1 MTPSIPLPPAW
12 PAHTKSAMIH
22 VIALAHF
29 VLTHVR
35 GWCVNSRI
43 ARVRL
48 VAECDILRSE
58 VALLREELR
67 IKDARMGRIP
77 ARNRPHY
84 PPHERLAILEL
95 KAARAWSAE
104 QTARRFLLTGATIAS
119 WMRRLDEQG
128 EHALVRV
135 PVPVNRF
142 SDFVCHAV
150 QRLKTLCP
158 SMGRKRIAN
167 MLARAGLHLAPSTI
181 RRMVQHA
188 PNQQPPLCEQ
198 PRKQHSTRT
207 VTAKYSGHAWNLDL
221 TQMPTRLG
229 FWVPW
234 LPQALTQ
241 RWPFCWWIFIVLDHY
256 SRRVVGFA
264 EFDKQ
269 PTSEEVCCTLDRT
282 VQRVGAAPKYTVSDQ
297 GVQFREHF
305 VAWCARHGVKPR
317 FGAIGRH
324 GSIAVIERFMRTLK
338 SEGLRRVLVPLRLD
352 EMCSAVASVV
362 GWYNEV
368 RPHEAV
374 GGATPS
380 EVYDGR
386 LPANRLPRVEPRARY
401 PVGSPCARPQVPIGC
416 CSDFV
421 VQVRG
426 FEGEPHL
433 PVVELR
439 DAA

>member
-1 MTPSIPLPPAW
+1 
-12 PAHTKSAMIH
+12 MIN

-67 IKDARMGRIP
+67 IKDARMDRIS

-84 PPHERLAILEL
+84 PPHERLAILAL

-104 QTARRFLLTGATIAS
+104 QTARCFLLTAATIAS

-128 EHALVRV
+128 DDALIRV

-142 SDFVCHAV
+142 PDFVSHAV

-167 MLARAGLHLAPSTI
+167 MLARAGLHLAPSTV
-181 RRMVQHA
+181 RRMVDH
-188 PNQQPPLCEQ
+188 PPKQEPPRCEQ
-198 PRKQHSTRT
+198 PRKQEGTRT
-207 VTAKYSGHAWNLDL
+207 VTAKYPGHAWNLDL

-234 LPQALTQ
+234 VPQALSQ
-241 RWPFCWWIFIVLDHY
+241 RWPFCWWILVIPDHF

-264 EFDKQ
+264 AFDKQ
-269 PTSEEVCCTLDRT
+269 PTSQDVCNALDLA
-282 VQRVGAAPKYTVSDQ
+282 VQRVDAAPKYTVSDQ
-297 GVQFREHF
+297 GVQFREVF
-305 VAWCARHGVKPR
+305 VLWCAHNGVKPR
-317 FGAIGRH
+317 FGAVGRH

-338 SEGLRRVLVPLRLD
+338 SEGLRQILVPLRLD
-352 EMCSAVASVV
+352 AMCSAVASIVR
-362 GWYNEV
+362 WYNDL
-368 RPHEAV
+368 RPHEAL

-386 LPANRLPRVEPRARY
+386 VPANRLPRLEPRARY
-401 PVGSPCARPQVPIGC
+401 PVASPCARPQVPIGC
-416 CSDFV
+416 CADFV
-421 VQVRG
+421 GVHVSA
-426 FEGEPHL
+426 FEDEPHL